1 MEIDNETLAKLELY
15 KKVRSLNIN
24 YYNEEYESLL
34 KKQREEEVLNK
45 DFKEWLNSL
54 PKEEQNKFNKA
65 FNNIQ

>member
-1 MEIDNETLAKLELY
+1 MEIDKDTLAKLELY

-45 DFKEWLNSL
+45 DFKEWLSSL
-54 PKEEQNKFNKA
+54 PKEEQNKFNEA

>member
-45 DFKEWLNSL
+45 DFKEWLSSL
-54 PKEEQNKFNKA
+54 PEEEKNKFNKA